1 MKFNFLNNNKQSL
14 DQLSN
19 QVYNQFSINETTKE
33 NYLKFKDEI
42 KKASK
47 DNPISHFFN
56 VAYYIFKHRI
66 GRDPETNLV
75 DSNVIEKYLD
85 DVVIPAC
92 YKGLYN
98 GRIYPHCGGDC
109 INSAIRAFKEY
120 VRYYYNTYAD
130 PELVKQYHE
139 EKKKQWKR

>member
-1 MKFNFLNNNKQSL
+1 MENNTLKQL
-14 DQLSN
+14 HE

-33 NYLKFKDEI
+33 NYLKFKEEI
-42 KKASK
+42 KKGSK
-47 DNPISHFFN
+47 DYPISHFVN

-98 GRIYPHCGGDC
+98 GHIMSTGGEC
-109 INSAIRAFKEY
+109 INHAKSIFKQA
-120 VRYYYNTYAD
+120 VRHYYNMYAD
-130 PELVKQYHE
+130 PELVKKYVE
-139 EKKKQWKR
+139 ERNNQWK

>member
-1 MKFNFLNNNKQSL
+1 MENNTLKQL
-14 DQLSN
+14 QE

-33 NYLKFKDEI
+33 NYLKFKEEI
-42 KKASK
+42 KKESH
-47 DNPISHFFN
+47 SHFFY

-92 YKGLYN
+92 HKGLYH
-98 GRIYPHCGGDC
+98 GRIYPYCGGDC
-109 INSAIRAFKEY
+109 VKYAIEKFKEY

-130 PELVKQYHE
+130 PELVKRYHE
-139 EKKKQWKR
+139 EQKKQRNSFWK

>member
-1 MKFNFLNNNKQSL
+1 MENNTLKQL
-14 DQLSN
+14 QEK
-19 QVYNQFSINETTKE
+19 VFNQFSINETTKE
-33 NYLKFKDEI
+33 NYLKFKEEI

-75 DSNVIEKYLD
+75 DSNVIENYLD
-85 DVVIPAC
+85 EVVIPAC

-98 GRIYPHCGGDC
+98 GHIYPYCGGDC
-109 INSAIRAFKEY
+109 VNTAIRAFKQA
-120 VRYYYNTYAD
+120 VRHYYNTYAD
-130 PELVKQYHE
+130 PELVKQYEE
-139 EKKKQWKR
+139 EKKKQYNKH